1 MILFYVVVFLSIL
14 YCFVMLNYWMSWKQ
28 IPVFEAI
35 IPQPAISFSIVI
47 PARNEEQNIAALIE
61 DIQKQNYP
69 AHLFELIIV
78 DDHSTDHTA
87 TIVKSYP
94 GIKLVQLSGL
104 QINSYKKKAIE
115 TGISVAANEW
125 IVTTDADCRVSTQW
139 LSILS
144 AFIEEKKPVMV
155 AGPVFMRYQN
165 KALQIFQSLDFLIL
179 QGITGA
185 AIHHKMHSMG
195 NGANLAYQKK
205 IFNEVGGFTGIDQ
218 IASGDDMLL
227 VHKMRL
233 KYPEGISYLKSP
245 QAIVCTEAEKTW
257 KSFFSQRIRWASKA
271 RKYQDKKLFPILLM
285 VYLFN
290 VSFFV
295 LLAAGFWSF
304 EYWIA
309 LLAMLFIKALIE
321 IPFFISV
328 AKFFKQTQLI
338 ISFILFQPLH
348 IFYTVCSGF
357 MGQLGRYEWKGR
369 KVQ

>member
-1 MILFYVVVFLSIL
+1 MILFYVVAFLSIL
-14 YCFVMLNYWMSWKQ
+14 YCFVILNYWMSWKQ
-28 IPVFEAI
+28 IPVFEAATL
-35 IPQPAISFSIVI
+35 QPAISFSVVI
-47 PARNEEQNIAALIE
+47 PARNEEQNIATLIE

-69 AHLFELIIV
+69 VQLFELIIV
-78 DDHSTDHTA
+78 DDHSTDNTA
-87 TIVKSYP
+87 TIIKNYP
-94 GIKLVQLSGL
+94 GIKFVQLSGL

-125 IVTTDADCRVSTQW
+125 IVTTDADCRVSPQW
-139 LSILS
+139 LSILA
-144 AFIEEKKPVMV
+144 AFIEEKKPVLV
-155 AGPVFMRYQN
+155 AGPVFMSYDN
-165 KALQIFQSLDFLIL
+165 KAFQIFQSLDFLML

-185 AIHHKMHSMG
+185 AVHHKMHSMG

-205 IFNEVGGFTGIDQ
+205 IFIEVGGFAGIDQ

-233 KYPEGISYLKSP
+233 KYPEGISYLKSS
-245 QAIVCTEAEKTW
+245 QAIVSTGAEKTW
-257 KSFFSQRIRWASKA
+257 KAFFSQRIRWASKA

-295 LLAAGFWSF
+295 LLIAGFWRF
-304 EYWIA
+304 EYWFVLI
-309 LLAMLFIKALIE
+309 AMLFIKTLIE
-321 IPFFISV
+321 LPFFISV
-328 AKFFKQTQLI
+328 ARFFNQTNLI
-338 ISFILFQPLH
+338 KSFILFQPLH

-357 MGQLGRYEWKGR
+357 LGQLGRYEWKGR